1 MISTS
6 TIIGFIIAYFA
17 FFIFLSYRLTGGYDQ
32 TKTGF
37 LVANRNAGFW
47 ESSLAA
53 GASWV
58 LGMSLFASAGFGYN
72 MGWAGLFWFLIP
84 QTLSMFVFAW
94 LSNSCN
100 QRIPEGYTISGFI
113 RDTYGRKVST
123 IYQFGLS
130 LISLGFIVL
139 TFTALNKLL
148 TILEVDYIPLITG
161 LVALGTV
168 IYALKGGLKTNLIT
182 GSLQMVFMLA
192 FCALLLAVAFATG
205 GYDHLVAG
213 INGKLNYTNLFDP
226 KLLSTYAVAVALTS
240 LAGVVGNQSYYQK
253 SFSQQKTGTNA
264 RSFVLGGIFFAI
276 VPLCLGTIGMMAYGA
291 GIELKDATTAHL
303 AWMQTNIG
311 IAAIIAFAFV
321 VLNCASNA
329 LDSQCNAFGAM
340 LAHDFNKD
348 EKRSVWK
355 SRLGIVA
362 IAIVGWALSTLNL
375 DLAFIFLTYGAIRI
389 SLFIITIMAVRTTWL
404 TSAGIFASVIVLA
417 PITLYLNQSGMRMEA
432 ALLGFFVPPVAALA
446 ISYAQK
452 KLTWLKIQ

>member
-1 MISTS
+1 
-6 TIIGFIIAYFA
+6 
-17 FFIFLSYRLTGGYDQ
+17 
-32 TKTGF
+32 
-37 LVANRNAGFW
+37 
-47 ESSLAA
+47 
-53 GASWV
+53 
-58 LGMSLFASAGFGYN
+58 
-72 MGWAGLFWFLIP
+72 
-84 QTLSMFVFAW
+84 
-94 LSNSCN
+94 
-100 QRIPEGYTISGFI
+100 
-113 RDTYGRKVST
+113 
-123 IYQFGLS
+123 
-130 LISLGFIVL
+130 
-139 TFTALNKLL
+139 
-148 TILEVDYIPLITG
+148 
-161 LVALGTV
+161 VALGTV

-362 IAIVGWALSTLNL
+362 IAVVGWALSTLNL

-404 TSAGIFASVIVLA
+404 TGAGIFASVIVLA
-417 PITLYLNQSGMRMEA
+417 PITLYLNQTGMRMEA

-452 KLTWLKIQ
+452 KLTWSKIQ

>member
-6 TIIGFIIAYFA
+6 TIIGFVIAYFA

-32 TKTGF
+32 SKTGF

-100 QRIPEGYTISGFI
+100 SRIPEGYTISGYIKDKFGI
-113 RDTYGRKVST
+113 KVSA

-148 TILEVDYIPLITG
+148 TILEVSYIPLITG

-168 IYALKGGLKTNLIT
+168 VYALKGGLKTNLIT
-182 GSLQMVFMLA
+182 GSLQMIFMLA

-213 INGKLNYTNLFDP
+213 INGKLNYTDLFDP

-253 SFSQQKTGTNA
+253 SFSQQVTGTNA
-264 RSFVLGGIFFAI
+264 KSFMLGGIFFAI
-276 VPLCLGTIGMMAYGA
+276 VPLCLGMIGMMAFGA
-291 GIELKDATTAHL
+291 GIELKDVNTAHL

-311 IAAIIAFAFV
+311 IAAIIAFGFV

-348 EKRSVWK
+348 DKKSVWK
-355 SRLGIVA
+355 SRVGIVA
-362 IAIVGWALSTLNL
+362 IATIGWALSTLNL

-389 SLFIITIMAVRTTWL
+389 SLFIITIMAVRTDWL

-417 PITLYLNQSGMRMEA
+417 PITLYLNQTGMKMEA
-432 ALLGFFVPPVAALA
+432 ALLGFFIPPIAAVL
-446 ISYAQK
+446 ISQAQK
-452 KLTWLKIQ
+452 RLQTAS